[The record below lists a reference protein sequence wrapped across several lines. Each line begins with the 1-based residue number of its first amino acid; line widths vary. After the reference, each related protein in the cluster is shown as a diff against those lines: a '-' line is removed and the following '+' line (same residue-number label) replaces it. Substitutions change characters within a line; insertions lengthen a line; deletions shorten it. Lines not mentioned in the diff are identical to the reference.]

1 MNSINLTALLVAR
14 QRDNEKICYMG
25 SEFQLSYRELDRAVR
40 RQAAWLVRE
49 GICNGERIIIA
60 LDDGPEMVI
69 IFFAS
74 LAIGALPAVTNPR
87 LDATSLSALIA
98 DVQPALCY
106 GHSSQA
112 AVWPTVTRLCLLD
125 VGTYR
130 SWLESPHV
138 DDDWNDFVFKSEEEP
153 ALIQYTSGSTGHA
166 KGVLHNARS
175 ILSVCSTFAAKQLG
189 LSADDVL
196 YSVPKAFFGYG
207 MGNSLF
213 FPLYLGASAVLDA
226 AWPSAVQVKTLLK
239 QFRPSVLFA
248 VPTMY
253 RMLLEQELKVQDVSV
268 RLAFS
273 AGAPLS
279 ANTAARW
286 KQRFDIDLHDGIGAT
301 ELCHVFATSYPD
313 AVRSG
318 SVGRIL
324 PGWQARIVDVEGR
337 IVPYDEC
344 GVLMVKSPSCALGYW
359 QRPQDEATRFVDGW
373 YRTGDLFS
381 MDADGYLFFH
391 GREDDRFKVYG
402 RWVAPVEIENL
413 LASLLPELGDCFLVP
428 GCDGNGE
435 NRPCLILHA
444 ASDPETLIRLTRI
457 TLDVNLESYKQPV
470 LVIALADVPLNKNG
484 KPDRRTM
491 ARLASQALNDTDY
504 SVNRGENI
512 C

>member
-1 MNSINLTALLVAR
+1 MNRLNLAALLVAR
-14 QRDNEKICYMG
+14 QRDNEKICYISSG
-25 SEFQLSYRELDRAVR
+25 FQLSYRELDRAIR
-40 RQAAWLVRE
+40 RQGTWLIR
-49 GICNGERIIIA
+49 GCICTGERIIIA
-60 LDDGPEMVI
+60 LNDGPELAI

-87 LDATSLSALIA
+87 LGAASLSALIA
-98 DVQPALCY
+98 DIQPALCY

-112 AVWPTVTRLCLLD
+112 TVWPTVTRLCLLD
-125 VGTYR
+125 AGTCR

-138 DDDWNDFVFKSEEEP
+138 DDDWNDFFFKSEEEP

-175 ILSVCSTFAAKQLG
+175 VLSVCSTFTAKQLG

-207 MGNSLF
+207 MGNSLL

-226 AWPSAVQVKTLLK
+226 AWPSAAQVKTLLK
-239 QFRPSVLFA
+239 QLRPSVLFA
-248 VPTMY
+248 MPTMY
-253 RMLLEQELKVQDVSV
+253 RMLLEQELKVQDMSV

-273 AGAPLS
+273 SGAPLS

-301 ELCHVFATSYPD
+301 ELCHVFATNYPD

-318 SVGRIL
+318 RVGRML
-324 PGWQARIVDVEGR
+324 PGWQARIVDAEGR

-344 GVLMVKSPSCALGYW
+344 GVLMVKSPGCALGYW
-359 QRPQDEATRFVDGW
+359 HRPQDEAIRFIDGW

-381 MDADGYLFFH
+381 MDADGDLFFH
-391 GREDDRFKVYG
+391 GRADDRFKVYG
-402 RWVAPVEIENL
+402 RWVVPVETENL
-413 LASLLPELGDCFLVP
+413 LASLPPELGYCFLVP
-428 GCDGNGE
+428 GGNGE
-435 NRPCLILHA
+435 DRPCLILHA
-444 ASDPETLIRLTRI
+444 APDQETLIRLTRVALEVYLESHKQSALVI
-457 TLDVNLESYKQPV
+457 TLPGV
-470 LVIALADVPLNKNG
+470 LLNKNG
-484 KPDRRTM
+484 KSDRRAM
-491 ARLASQALNDTDY
+491 ARLASQALNDTDH
-504 SVNRGENI
+504 SANRGEKV